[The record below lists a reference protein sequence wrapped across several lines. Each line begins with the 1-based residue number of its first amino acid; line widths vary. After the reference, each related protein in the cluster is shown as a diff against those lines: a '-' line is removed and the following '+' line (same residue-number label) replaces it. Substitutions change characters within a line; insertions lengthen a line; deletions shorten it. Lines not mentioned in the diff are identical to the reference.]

1 MLEPGSV
8 TQVTKHGRT
17 VRNELGK
24 ESRNGSNGS
33 LFETFESLGSNES
46 LINSFETWRV

>member
-24 ESRNGSNGS
+24 ESRDSLNGS
-33 LFETFESLGSNES
+33 LFETFKSLGLNKL
-46 LINSFETWRV
+46 LINSFKI